1 MSLLQENLSRLS
13 PMSSM
18 QYGNVNQ
25 QRQVR
30 VLEMVKIGLFVSQ
43 FGYYAILKM
52 AVFCNTNVFIRI
64 WNCLKTVFKYGLIH
78 VYANILFYSEVLLKK
93 ISSRDI

>member
-43 FGYYAILKM
+43 FGLLCHPQDGSIL
-52 AVFCNTNVFIRI
+52 
-64 WNCLKTVFKYGLIH
+64 
-78 VYANILFYSEVLLKK
+78 
-93 ISSRDI
+93 